1 MLLRDRDRQGTRQQL
16 LQCGNYYSLGIDVNP
31 LSLLIYNV
39 RLEGTATTRGLGHMT
54 FSATSIIVDRYSPVP
69 MYYQVAQQLEHAIET
84 GELPPGTRLDGELA
98 LAQALGVSR
107 PTLRRAIEYLVDR
120 GYLVRRRAVG
130 TQVVH
135 PKVRRP
141 VELTSLYDDL
151 SASRK
156 DPRTTV
162 LSLERVQATDRV
174 AHALGLEDGVEVV
187 AMERLRYADDQPLAI
202 MRNWLPVGL
211 VELDRE
217 QLERAGLYQLMRSA
231 GINLHLASQTVGA
244 RGASTAEAR
253 LLKAHKGEP
262 LLTMSRTT
270 YNENGQPVE
279 LGDHIYRA
287 SLYSF
292 EIVLVSR

>member
-1 MLLRDRDRQGTRQQL
+1 
-16 LQCGNYYSLGIDVNP
+16 
-31 LSLLIYNV
+31 
-39 RLEGTATTRGLGHMT
+39 
-54 FSATSIIVDRYSPVP
+54 

-98 LAQALGVSR
+98 LATQLRVSR

-141 VELTSLYDDL
+141 MELSSLYDDL
-151 SASRK
+151 SAGQK
-156 DPRTTV
+156 NPRTTV
-162 LSLERVQATDRV
+162 LSLETVPASDAV
-174 AHALGLEDGVEVV
+174 AHALGLEDGVDVL

-202 MRNWLPVGL
+202 MRNWLPKGPVT
-211 VELDRE
+211 VDAES
-217 QLERAGLYQLMRSA
+217 LERTGLYQLMRAA
-231 GINLHLASQTVGA
+231 GIGLHLASQTIGA
-244 RGASTAEAR
+244 RGASAAEAR
-253 LLKAHKGEP
+253 LLEAHKGEP
-262 LLTMSRTT
+262 LLTMERTT

-279 LGDHIYRA
+279 LADHIYRA

-292 EIVLVSR
+292 EIVLVTR

>member
-1 MLLRDRDRQGTRQQL
+1 
-16 LQCGNYYSLGIDVNP
+16 
-31 LSLLIYNV
+31 
-39 RLEGTATTRGLGHMT
+39 MT
-54 FSATSIIVDRYSPVP
+54 FSPSSITVDRYSPVP

-130 TQVVH
+130 IQVVH

-141 VELTSLYDDL
+141 VGLTSLYDDL
-151 SASRK
+151 AASRK

-162 LSLERVQATDRV
+162 LSLSTVPASDRV
-174 AHALGLEDGVEVV
+174 AHALGLEDGVDVL
-187 AMERLRYADDQPLAI
+187 ALERLRYADGQPLAI
-202 MRNWLPVGL
+202 MRNWLPVGV
-211 VELDRE
+211 VELTAER
-217 QLERAGLYQLMRSA
+217 LERAGLYQLMRAA
-231 GINLHLASQTVGA
+231 GVGLHLASQTIGA
-244 RGASTAEAR
+244 REATAAEAK
-253 LLKAHKGEP
+253 LLQAHKGEP

-270 YNENGQPVE
+270 YSENGQPVE

-292 EIVLVSR
+292 EIVLVTR

>member
-1 MLLRDRDRQGTRQQL
+1 
-16 LQCGNYYSLGIDVNP
+16 
-31 LSLLIYNV
+31 
-39 RLEGTATTRGLGHMT
+39 MT
-54 FSATSIIVDRYSPVP
+54 FSPTSITVDRYSPVP

-84 GELPPGTRLDGELA
+84 GELAPGTRLDGELA
-98 LAQALGVSR
+98 LAAQLGVSR

-151 SASRK
+151 TASRK
-156 DPRTTV
+156 DPRTKV
-162 LSLERVQATDRV
+162 LSLEAVPASDRV
-174 AHALGLEDGVEVV
+174 AHALGLEDGVDVL
-187 AMERLRYADDQPLAI
+187 ALERLRYADGQPLAV
-202 MRNWLPVGL
+202 MRNWLPVGV
-211 VELDRE
+211 VELDAGR
-217 QLERAGLYQLMRSA
+217 LERAGLYQLMRNA
-231 GINLHLASQTVGA
+231 GVTLHLASQTIGA
-244 RGASTAEAR
+244 RGASAAEAK
-253 LLKAHKGEP
+253 LLQAAKGEP
-262 LLTMSRTT
+262 LLTMERTT

-292 EIVLVSR
+292 EIVLVTR

>member
-1 MLLRDRDRQGTRQQL
+1 
-16 LQCGNYYSLGIDVNP
+16 
-31 LSLLIYNV
+31 
-39 RLEGTATTRGLGHMT
+39 MT

-84 GELPPGTRLDGELA
+84 GELAPGTRLDGELA
-98 LAQALGVSR
+98 LAAQLGVSR

-174 AHALGLEDGVEVV
+174 AHALGLDGVEVV

-211 VELDRE
+211 VALDRE
-217 QLERAGLYQLMRSA
+217 QLERTGLYQLMRSA

-244 RGASTAEAR
+244 RGASTTEAR
-253 LLKAHKGEP
+253 LLQAHKGEP

-279 LGDHIYRA
+279 LGAHIYRA